1 MPLKFGSSS
10 EAIIVV
16 DDRGT
21 VISWNDAA
29 TKLLGRSAADA
40 MGRPCHEVMQG
51 ITPSGRHLCGPDC
64 PVQASCRELRAPRRF
79 EMIVRH
85 PDGNELWLEAT
96 TCIVIDEDDRAVAIH
111 ILAESVSARRLTD
124 LAESVV
130 RRVSKGRP
138 EATTDADSRIA
149 TRRELDVLR
158 LLAEG
163 LSTAQIASRLGL
175 SRATVRN
182 HVQNLLL
189 KLDAHSRAEA
199 VVLAVKSG
207 LVHLH

>member
-1 MPLKFGSSS
+1 MPLKFGSSA
-10 EAIIVV
+10 EAIIAV

-29 TKLLGRSAADA
+29 TKLLGRSAAET

-51 ITPSGRHLCGPDC
+51 ITPSGRHLCGPGC

-96 TCIVIDEDDRAVAIH
+96 TCVVIDEDDRPVAIH
-111 ILAESVSARRLTD
+111 ILAESVSARRLAE

-130 RRVSKGRP
+130 RRVSRGEP
-138 EATTDADSRIA
+138 EAIVAADSRVA
-149 TRRELDVLR
+149 TRRELDVLG